1 MNLGIFNRVNLKECE
16 GSGMYSEWASL
27 ANIVRDERSERE
39 SVLTKFSPDTGKEV
53 AVSVVRELSSTI
65 GLTQAPSPS
74 RLVTHRD
81 VLWSMEVI
89 CYGLSL
95 PLADHDA
102 IRDCVHIYCDWM
114 TVLHPVPNISVPK
127 PLLDDPNLYARK
139 MIVHLHNLFIPRKGE
154 VWAFLYS
161 DLGAD
166 TIKRQAVLCHRVL
179 RTLQQAAQCSTIM
192 SHETWQSLLVFLLAI
207 NEELL
212 ATPTIKDDVGDQLC
226 ERVLSVLF
234 EVWLVACAKSFPGP
248 PLWRTLREMAITWR
262 HRTAL
267 ITTWARVCLALT
279 HRLIAFVY
287 PPSFPKHQFFN
298 TFILSVFEDIAPKHS
313 FNNDNDHWTVP
324 TDLSDEKVAQ
334 AWFRFLHTIGS
345 PVDLSR
351 PQVIS
356 QTPKFLQY
364 AMVSDTDPSSHP
376 CLSSLPINFLIGI
389 KGISNLVDTFL
400 GIPSEPLIL
409 PEEETKK
416 ETPTPPPHR
425 RPAKSFSVS
434 SVSQKGAS
442 KSALI
447 GLAGRTMSTA
457 SSSSMPATSTTMTSI
472 SGSWEISSANT
483 HPLAPARPKCNSLLH
498 LFGEWLFEAA
508 QTGTG
513 LYANPNLTRESSS
526 RRSGSLGSNTS
537 DSLEADISISSLATK
552 YQAGRA
558 NALAALCRIFC
569 SKKTGEQILPV
580 YYSRFYLVL
589 FHGLK
594 LNEKRDVEE
603 PLVSILLNCADLL
616 RLDLDGIQILVP
628 HILDALERVLP
639 DKDLIIRSNVSVAEL
654 RRASIH
660 LLLSM
665 LPLPLHF
672 PNLII
677 KDLLSGVGDK
687 HNPLLF
693 GQLKCRVM
701 NLLINA
707 LQVETDAHN
716 THLLLGG
723 LLVMVQDTASV
734 EKILNEKNIVQ
745 NPVYPTSVQTS
756 DSANSLFVKAT
767 YLVCHR
773 LISSWKG
780 DLGISLAALELLC
793 GLANSGIKDIEHVE
807 WERGMKWVCD
817 YIVYQC
823 WRPPQAHSKDL
834 HSSVV
839 AAFTTVSVWI
849 MAHPQLLQSR
859 HCLHNVLEVIELGI
873 SGVKS
878 QGKRKDEPLKMKD
891 EKELKPVSMRVR
903 DAAEALLTIVLE
915 HAGYFPSPCGPE
927 SVSSMVD
934 ESVLLKYSSANSMT
948 SFKYFVLHSSI
959 LLALL
964 EDPLGNYQ
972 EPQPV
977 VNVILRGGFGR
988 HAWNFQLRQLPR
1000 HKSSTNRGRS
1010 HSGPG
1015 RPIHLNMGPQQHVG
1029 HHAFFPD
1036 NISRIPQCA
1045 AERSIPELEGD
1056 TNEMSQLL
1064 RVQTEIEKELAERP
1078 TNLDRVECTPPGLC
1092 AEFQTARLFLSH
1104 FGFINKLE
1112 GGRCSIV
1119 ALDSK
1124 KDSFFKE
1131 IEFLDKMEPRTS
1143 DTCHVF
1149 YVRAG
1154 QSHYQDIL
1162 ANVESKEFVSNN
1174 FLQIL
1179 GSLGWPI
1186 NVPGSNQELE
1196 KNSGSGGGR
1205 YSGHKE
1211 ALYWADS
1218 MSQMTFLVPTLKPLP
1233 FIRHHHA
1240 GNDERS
1246 KRQITTYPVFVV
1258 WLESLEDHVTFPL
1271 EDMVTHTGCGQE
1283 GWHVQHCTVIFLHA
1297 LQSGLFRVKLQP
1309 SPTRPSVATPLV
1321 DGIVVS
1327 RTKVGSF
1334 VRQTALNICRRK
1346 RLDNESYQPPPTR
1359 RRLKI
1364 QEIATKFEIKGTR
1377 ADLLT
1382 SLFS

>member
-27 ANIVRDERSERE
+27 VNVVRDERSERE
-39 SVLTKFSPDTGKEV
+39 SVLTKFSIDTGKEV
-53 AVSVVRELSSTI
+53 AISVVKELASNI

-74 RLVTHRD
+74 KLVTHRD

-95 PLADHDA
+95 PLAEHDA

-114 TVLHPVPNISVPK
+114 SVLHPVPNISVPK

-139 MIVHLHNLFIPRKGE
+139 MILHLHNLFIPRKGE

-166 TIKRQAVLCHRVL
+166 TIKRQALLCHRVL
-179 RTLQQAAQCSTIM
+179 RTLQQAAQCSTVM
-192 SHETWQSLLVFLLAI
+192 SHETWESLLVFMLAI

-287 PPSFPKHQFFN
+287 PPSFPKHQFY
-298 TFILSVFEDIAPKHS
+298 
-313 FNNDNDHWTVP
+313 DNDHWTVP
-324 TDLSDEKVAQ
+324 SDLSDEKVAQ
-334 AWFRFLHTIGS
+334 AWFRFIHTIGS

-364 AMVSDTDPSSHP
+364 AVESDTDPSAHP
-376 CLSSLPINFLIGI
+376 CLAALPINFLIAI

-400 GIPSEPLIL
+400 GIPSDPLIL
-409 PEEETKK
+409 PEEDQKK

-447 GLAGRTMSTA
+447 GLTSRAMST
-457 SSSSMPATSTTMTSI
+457 SSSSSSSSSTPATSSTMTSI
-472 SGSWEISSANT
+472 SGSWEISST
-483 HPLAPARPKCNSLLH
+483 HSHPLAAARPKCNSILH

-526 RRSGSLGSNTS
+526 RRSGSLSSNAS
-537 DSLEADISISSLATK
+537 DSLETDISISNIATK
-552 YQAGRA
+552 YQLGRA
-558 NALAALCRIFC
+558 TALAALCRIFC

-589 FHGLK
+589 YHGLK
-594 LNEKRDVEE
+594 LNEKREVEE
-603 PLVSILLNCADLL
+603 PLVSILLNCSELL

-639 DKDLIIRSNVSVAEL
+639 DKDLIVRSNVSVAEL

-677 KDLLSGVGDK
+677 KDLLSGMSDK
-687 HNPLLF
+687 ANPLLF
-693 GQLKCRVM
+693 GHLKVRVM
-701 NLLINA
+701 NLIINA
-707 LQVETDAHN
+707 LQFETDAHN
-716 THLLLGG
+716 THMLLGG

-734 EKILNEKNIVQ
+734 EKIINENNIEQ
-745 NPVYPTSVQTS
+745 IFPGTQPS

-849 MAHPQLLQSR
+849 MAHPQLLQNR

-878 QGKRKDEPLKMKD
+878 QGKRRDEPLKMKD

-903 DAAEALLTIVLE
+903 DAAEALLTTVLE

-927 SVSSMVD
+927 SVSSLVE
-934 ESVLLKYSSANSMT
+934 ESLLLKYSSANSMT

-1000 HKSSTNRGRS
+1000 HKSSANRGRS
-1010 HSGPG
+1010 LSGPG
-1015 RPIHLNMGPQQHVG
+1015 RPVHINIGPQPHPV
-1029 HHAFFPD
+1029 HHAFFPET
-1036 NISRIPQCA
+1036 ISRIPQCA
-1045 AERSIPELEGD
+1045 AERSIPDLEGD
-1056 TNEMSQLL
+1056 TAEMSQLL
-1064 RVQTEIEKELAERP
+1064 KRQSEAEKKLTEKQV
-1078 TNLDRVECTPPGLC
+1078 NLDRKECTPPGLC

-1104 FGFINKLE
+1104 FGLINKLE
-1112 GGRCSIV
+1112 GGRCSV
-1119 ALDSK
+1119 VPLDSK
-1124 KDSFFKE
+1124 REGFFKE
-1131 IEFLDKMEPRTS
+1131 IEFLDKMEPRTN

-1162 ANVESKEFVSNN
+1162 ANVESKELVSNN
-1174 FLQIL
+1174 FLEIL
-1179 GSLGWPI
+1179 GSLGWPVT
-1186 NVPGSNQELE
+1186 VPGSNQDMDDY
-1196 KNSGSGGGR
+1196 GTGGGR

-1218 MSQMTFLVPTLKPLP
+1218 MAQMTFLVPTLKPLP
-1233 FIRHHHA
+1233 HIRHQHS
-1240 GNDERS
+1240 GSEEKS

-1258 WLESLEDHVTFPL
+1258 WLESLEDHANFPV
-1271 EDMVTHTGCGQE
+1271 EDMITHTGCGQE
-1283 GWHVQHCTVIFLHA
+1283 GWQVQHCTIIFLHA
-1297 LQSGLFRVKLQP
+1297 LQSGLFRVKMQP

-1364 QEIATKFEIKGTR
+1364 QEIATKYEIKGSR

-1382 SLFS
+1382 SLFL